1 MADNAN
7 PDAPCVWDI
16 PSIKVSVLGVKI
28 HLYLI
33 NLTKRHLM
41 GSPSK
46 HALTVENKQMPA

>member
-28 HLYLI
+28 PLYLI
-33 NLTKRHLM
+33 NLTKRPIMESLF
-41 GSPSK
+41 K
-46 HALTVENKQMPA
+46 HVLSVGK